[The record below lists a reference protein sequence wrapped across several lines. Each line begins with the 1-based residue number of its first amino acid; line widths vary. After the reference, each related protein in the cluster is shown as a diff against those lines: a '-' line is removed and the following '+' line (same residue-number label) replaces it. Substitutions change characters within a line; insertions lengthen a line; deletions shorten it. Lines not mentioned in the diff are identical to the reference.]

1 MDASKGYLG
10 GLPKDETITL
20 QNAEERKTSFT
31 GGESVCYAQ
40 HSDKLLISRELIN
53 FSLYDDVQA
62 GNRRKRRRATSAISN
77 RGDEAPALLGRLLL
91 DSGALGRCVV
101 SSSFFDKIV
110 R

>member
-1 MDASKGYLG
+1 M
-10 GLPKDETITL
+10 
-20 QNAEERKTSFT
+20 
-31 GGESVCYAQ
+31 CYAQ
-40 HSDKLLISRELIN
+40 HSDELLISRELIN

-101 SSSFFDKIV
+101 IF
-110 R
+110 